1 MAVPSAREKILDVAG
16 RLFFQY
22 GYRAI
27 GIDMIIAESEI
38 AKATLYRHFR
48 SKDDLIVAYLE
59 EMNRQFWAWFDGAT
73 TPHTDPKSQLI
84 AIFDALGK
92 LISTPACYG
101 CPFLIV
107 ASEFPDPSH
116 PGHEVARRNKELV
129 QTRLLT
135 LCTAM
140 GIQNPS
146 ALANPLYLMMDGAFM
161 SARMYGVK
169 NPANDIGEF
178 VRQLVNCAI

>member
-27 GIDMIIAESEI
+27 GIDMIIQESEI

-59 EMNRQFWAWFDGAT
+59 EMNQQFWAWFDEAVA
-73 TPHTDPKSQLI
+73 PHTDPKSQLI
-84 AIFDALGK
+84 AVFDALGK
-92 LISTPACYG
+92 LISTPTCYG

-116 PGHEVARRNKELV
+116 PGHEVARRNKEQV
-129 QTRLLT
+129 QARLLG
-135 LCTAM
+135 LCERM
-140 GIQNPS
+140 GAKHPQ
-146 ALANPLYLMMDGAFM
+146 ALANQLYLMMDGAFM
-161 SARMYGVK
+161 SSRMYGVK
-169 NPANDIGEF
+169 NPANDIGNF
-178 VRQLVNCAI
+178 ARQMVNCAS

>member
-27 GIDMIIAESEI
+27 GIDMIIQESEI

-73 TPHTDPKSQLI
+73 APHTDPKSQLI
-84 AIFDALGK
+84 AVFEALGK
-92 LISTPACYG
+92 LISTPTCYG
-101 CPFLIV
+101 CPFLIA
-107 ASEFPDPSH
+107 ASEFPDPTH
-116 PGHEVARRNKELV
+116 AGHNVACQNKQAV
-129 QTRLLT
+129 QARLLS
-135 LCTAM
+135 LCERM
-140 GIQNPS
+140 GAKNPQ
-146 ALANPLYLMMDGAFM
+146 ALANQLYLMMDGAFM
-161 SARMYGVK
+161 AVRMYGVN
-169 NPANDIGEF
+169 NPANDIGDF
-178 VRQLVNCAI
+178 ARQLVECAS